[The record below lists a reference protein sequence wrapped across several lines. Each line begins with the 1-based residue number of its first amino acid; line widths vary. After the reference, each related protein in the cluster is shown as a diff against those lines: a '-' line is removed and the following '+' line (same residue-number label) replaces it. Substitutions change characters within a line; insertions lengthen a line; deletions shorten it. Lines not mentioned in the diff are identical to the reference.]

1 MTQDSLSQ
9 GKQQLPE
16 VQVLIP
22 YKQLE
27 ELLQAS
33 AELKSVRLEMK
44 RLRDQM
50 GAMRSMLTE
59 VMLQIGRKD

>member
-1 MTQDSLSQ
+1 MSQDSLSQ

-27 ELLQAS
+27 ELLQAN
-33 AELKSVRLEMK
+33 AELKSVRLELK

-50 GAMRSMLTE
+50 GAMRSMMTE
-59 VMLQIGRKD
+59 VMLKVDGKD